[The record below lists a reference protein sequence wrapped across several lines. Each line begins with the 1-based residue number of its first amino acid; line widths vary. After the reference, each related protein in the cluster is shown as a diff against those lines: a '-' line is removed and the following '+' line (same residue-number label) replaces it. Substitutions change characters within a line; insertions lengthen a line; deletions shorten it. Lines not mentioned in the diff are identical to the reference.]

1 MAKKVIV
8 GLVATV
14 LIGVVC
20 AGAIIALVTSTKKTS
35 SHSDDNSSSLSTTS
49 KSMTAMCSTA
59 LHKDS
64 CESTISKLQT
74 NSSATPDE
82 VFKSFVD
89 LAIKEF
95 ESAAQNSAEV
105 TKANLAAGNDTRTA
119 AAVSDCKKFI
129 GDALEDMKGV
139 SSLVGKDMKNLTAET
154 DNIVHMIS
162 SSMTYLYTCVDGFED
177 PKLNADMNNALNNA
191 TVMSS
196 NVLGVITSIA
206 SFAEKLQSV
215 DLGALAA
222 QGTNRKLLGY
232 DMDQHGYPSW
242 LSAGDRKLLQA
253 KTNSAKPNA
262 VVAKDG
268 SGQYKTI
275 NDAVKAIPKNH
286 RGRYVIY
293 VKAGVYNEIVMVPKG
308 TNNVLMY
315 GDGADKSIV
324 TGDKSNVKDKVTT
337 RLTATFSVEGANF
350 IAKDMGFRNTAGAVN
365 HQAVALRISG
375 DFGAFFKCRFDGF
388 QDTLYT
394 HAGRQFF
401 RDCTVSGTIDFIF
414 GNSAVVFQN
423 CVIICNRPMDNQL
436 NTVTAHGRTDP
447 NMKTGIVLQNCQFVA
462 DKALVPV
469 RSKIASYLGRPW
481 KLYSRTVVME
491 SFISDVI
498 RPEGWVAWDGDFALK
513 TLYYAEY
520 GNTGPRAAT
529 AGRVKW
535 STFHVITKAIATQ
548 FTTGPFINSNNWIAS
563 TGVPSYL
570 GFNKA

>member
-20 AGAIIALVTSTKKTS
+20 AGAIIALVNSTKKAS
-35 SHSDDNSSSLSTTS
+35 SHSDDNSSSLSATS

-74 NSSATPDE
+74 NSSATPNE

-105 TKANLAAGNDTRTA
+105 TKAKLAAGNDTRTA
-119 AAVSDCKKFI
+119 AAVSDCKKFLD
-129 GDALEDMKGV
+129 DALEDMKGV
-139 SSLVGKDMKNLTAET
+139 SSLVGKDMKNLTAEA
-154 DNIVHMIS
+154 DNIVHMLS

-191 TVMSS
+191 TEMSS

-215 DLGALAA
+215 DLGSLTS

-232 DMDQHGYPSW
+232 DMDKQGYPSW

-253 KTNSAKPNA
+253 TTNSAKPNA

-286 RGRYVIY
+286 PGRYVIY
-293 VKAGVYNEIVMVPKG
+293 VKAGVYDEIVMVPKG
-308 TNNVLMY
+308 TDNVLMY

-337 RLTATFSVEGANF
+337 RLTSTFSVEGANF

-423 CVIICNRPMDNQL
+423 CVIICNLPMDNQL

-462 DKALVPV
+462 DKALEPV
-469 RSKIASYLGRPW
+469 NTKIASYLGRPW

-491 SFISDVI
+491 SSISDVI

-520 GNTGPRAAT
+520 ANTGPGAAT

-535 STFHVITKAIATQ
+535 PTFHVINKAVATQ
-548 FTTGPFINSNNWIAS
+548 FTAGPFLNSNNWIAS
-563 TGVPSYL
+563 TGVANYL

>member
-20 AGAIIALVTSTKKTS
+20 AGAIIALVTSTKKAS
-35 SHSDDNSSSLSTTS
+35 SHSDDNSSSLSATS

-64 CESTISKLQT
+64 CESTMSELST
-74 NSSATPDE
+74 NSSATPE
-82 VFKSFVD
+82 EIFKSFVN

-95 ESAAQNSAEV
+95 ESAIQKSAEV
-105 TKANLAAGNDTRTA
+105 TKDKLSGNDSRTA
-119 AAVSDCKKFI
+119 AAVSDCKKFL

-139 SSLVGKDMKNLTAET
+139 SSLVGTDMKNLTAES
-154 DNIVHMIS
+154 DNIVHMLS
-162 SSMTYLYTCVDGFED
+162 SSMTYMYTCVDGFED
-177 PKLNADMNNALNNA
+177 PKLNADMNDALNNA
-191 TVMSS
+191 TEMSS

-215 DLGALAA
+215 DLGSLTS

-232 DMDQHGYPSW
+232 DMDKQGYPSW

-253 KTNSAKPNA
+253 TTNSVKPNA

-275 NDAVKAIPKNH
+275 NDAVKTIPKNH
-286 RGRYVIY
+286 PGRYVIY
-293 VKAGVYNEIVMVPKG
+293 VKAGIYDEIVMVPKD

-462 DKALVPV
+462 DKALEPV
-469 RSKIASYLGRPW
+469 RTKIASYLGRPW

-491 SFISDVI
+491 SSIGDVI

-520 GNTGPRAAT
+520 ANTGPGAAT

-535 STFHVITKAIATQ
+535 PTFHVINKAVATQ
-548 FTTGPFINSNNWIAS
+548 FTTGPFLNSNNWIAS
-563 TGVPSYL
+563 TGVANYL
-570 GFNKA
+570 GFNKS